1 MGTEIYW
8 HGILDYSGRDNRRLS
23 ELKEIHEKAGRMA
36 CVAGSRYQA
45 KVGLVRDYDNLWD
58 SVVDAWHGRVERES
72 GKGLFEACQRKHT
85 PFDFCYLDHMK
96 AGGAVKISGSVL
108 SSCNHADTADDG

>member
-1 MGTEIYW
+1 
-8 HGILDYSGRDNRRLS
+8 
-23 ELKEIHEKAGRMA
+23 MA

-72 GKGLFEACQRKHT
+72 GKGFLSCQRKHT

-96 AGGAVKISGSVL
+96 AEELSKYQVLFYLMQPMLTQQMTDKLTAYVEQGAVWCWAAAPGIRMRRENV
-108 SSCNHADTADDG
+108 